1 MHYNRGILN
10 PTKIC
15 LLPPYPLSLTGETA
29 LGKPP
34 GGKAPPTLPTIN
46 PTEPTGHP
54 PSISEAWVNILE
66 THLNKQKPSKQVF
79 IGAGLP
85 ILPKRLIDKM
95 TNGEYINFNELIPF
109 CDPTAEE
116 DSDWETT
123 SERFQLLTELGLIQ
137 PGHKLKYTLLQWAF
151 ASNLYK

>member
-1 MHYNRGILN
+1 MHFN
-10 PTKIC
+10 PTKLC
-15 LLPPYPLSLTGETA
+15 LLPIHPSQAKLPWESLQEVK
-29 LGKPP
+29 LPP
-34 GGKAPPTLPTIN
+34 PCQS
-46 PTEPTGHP
+46 TEATGHP
-54 PSISEAWVNILE
+54 PEAILE

-79 IGAGLP
+79 IGTGLP

-123 SERFQLLTELGLIQ
+123 SKRFQLFPELGLIQ
-137 PGHKLKYTLLQWAF
+137 PGHKLKYTFLQ
-151 ASNLYK
+151 